1 MTSFDSLGLSPS
13 VLQGVKDSGY
23 TTPTPVQAAT
33 LPLALDG
40 VDVVGVAQTGTG
52 KTAAFVLPIL
62 DYLVKEP
69 TRGKR
74 VPRAL
79 VVTPTRELC
88 IQVEQAVQTYGA
100 HTGLKSVTIYGGVGK
115 GGQRDA
121 LRGGCDILVA
131 TPGRLLDFMSENNA
145 IDLTHIDVLV
155 LDEADRMLDMGFLK
169 DVKRIIAAVPEK
181 RQTMLFSATMPSEI
195 QQLARTVLY
204 RPETVEIGN
213 RRDPA
218 ATVTQRA
225 VHVAEHDKQA
235 LLHHI
240 LDVEGVGKAIVFSRT
255 KYRADKITKLLD
267 RAGYGAVA
275 LHSNRSQ
282 SQRQRAIQGFEAGDF
297 QVLVATDLAGRGID
311 LDGVSHVVNFDTPH
325 VPEDYIHRIGRTG
338 RAESTGDAISFVSP
352 EEAPNLRGI
361 EKHTGRAIEEAR
373 YPDFVPPPRDLAA
386 PIDRRYELG
395 SGPATMRTPRGAKGG
410 PSGGG
415 RGQGGRGQG
424 SQGQGGQAGRGTGG
438 GRDAGRGGRG
448 R

>member
-1 MTSFDSLGLSPS
+1 MTSFDSLGFAPP
-13 VLQGVKDSGY
+13 VLKGVKDAGY

-40 VDVVGVAQTGTG
+40 IDVVGVAQTGTG

-69 TRGKR
+69 TRGRR

-79 VVTPTRELC
+79 VVTPTRELA
-88 IQVEQAVQTYGA
+88 IQVEQSVQAYGA
-100 HTGLKSVTIYGGVGK
+100 YTELRSATIYGGVGK
-115 GGQRDA
+115 GAQRDA
-121 LRGGCDILVA
+121 IRKGCDILVA
-131 TPGRLLDFMSENNA
+131 TPGRLLDLMGEGI
-145 IDLTHIDVLV
+145 IDLSHIDVLV
-155 LDEADRMLDMGFLK
+155 LDEADRMFDMGFLK
-169 DVKRIIAAVPEK
+169 DVKRIVAAVPTK
-181 RQTMLFSATMPSEI
+181 RQTMLFSATMPAEI
-195 QQLARTVLY
+195 QQLAKSVLY

-240 LDVEGVGKAIVFSRT
+240 LSVEPVEKAIVFSRT

-267 RAGYGAVA
+267 RAGHTAVA

-282 SQRQRAIQGFEAGDF
+282 GQRQRAIQGFEAGEY

-311 LDGVSHVVNFDTPH
+311 LDAVSHVVNFDTPH
-325 VPEDYIHRIGRTG
+325 IAEDYIHRIGRTG

-352 EEAPNLRGI
+352 DEAPNLRTI
-361 EKHTGRAIEEAR
+361 EKHTGKAIDELR
-373 YPDFVPPPRDLAA
+373 YDDFTPTKKDPSE

-395 SGPATMRTPRGAKGG
+395 SGPPKARTPRGAK
-410 PSGGG
+410 PSGGRGGQGNASGG
-415 RGQGGRGQG
+415 RGGQGGG
-424 SQGQGGQAGRGTGG
+424 SG
-438 GRDAGRGGRG
+438 GRRR

>member
-1 MTSFDSLGLSPS
+1 MTAPVTFDSLGLAPS
-13 VLQGVKDSGY
+13 VLQGVVDSGY

-69 TRGKR
+69 TRGRR

-88 IQVEQAVQTYGA
+88 IQVEQAVKTYGA
-100 HTGLKSVTIYGGVGK
+100 KTGLKSATIYGGVGK
-115 GGQRDA
+115 GPQRSA
-121 LRGGCDILVA
+121 LKAGMDILVA
-131 TPGRLLDFMSENNA
+131 TPGRLLDFMSERE
-145 IDLTHIDVLV
+145 IDLSHVDILV
-155 LDEADRMLDMGFLK
+155 LDEADRMFDMGFLK
-169 DVKRIIAAVPEK
+169 DVKRIVAAVPEK
-181 RQTMLFSATMPSEI
+181 RQTMLFSATMPAPI
-195 QQLARTVLY
+195 QELARAVLY

-225 VHVAEHDKQA
+225 VRVAEADKQA
-235 LLHHI
+235 LLHYI
-240 LDVEGVGKAIVFSRT
+240 LDAEPVGKAIVFSRT

-267 RAGYGAVA
+267 RAGHAAVA

-282 SQRQRAIQGFEAGDF
+282 GQRQRALQGFEAGDF
-297 QVLVATDLAGRGID
+297 RVLVATDLAGRGID
-311 LDGVSHVVNFDTPH
+311 LDGVSHVVNFDTPNI
-325 VPEDYIHRIGRTG
+325 PEDYIHRIGRTG

-352 EEAPNLRGI
+352 DEAPNLRGI
-361 EKHTGRAIEEAR
+361 EKHTGRAIEEVR
-373 YPDFVPPPRDLAA
+373 YADFVPPKRDPAE

-395 SGPATMRTPRGAKGG
+395 GGPAKGRPQGRRDAAPRN
-410 PSGGG
+410 GGG
-415 RGQGGRGQG
+415 RGR
-424 SQGQGGQAGRGTGG
+424 R
-438 GRDAGRGGRG
+438 
-448 R
+448 